1 MNIYFG
7 KLHAG
12 DIYMTVVVNNDL
24 GLSCK
29 YKDHFE
35 IQRLR
40 LQMNQPE
47 ICEFGLAMNFDSQV
61 KDFSEFKF
69 KEHLG

>member
-12 DIYMTVVVNNDL
+12 DIIYMTVVVNNDL
-24 GLSCK
+24 GLSRK

-35 IQRLR
+35 IQCL
-40 LQMNQPE
+40 
-47 ICEFGLAMNFDSQV
+47 GL
-61 KDFSEFKF
+61 
-69 KEHLG
+69 

>member
-1 MNIYFG
+1 MHGKERFTAINQDSGNKRKVMNIYFG

-35 IQRLR
+35 IQCLR
-40 LQMNQPE
+40 L
-47 ICEFGLAMNFDSQV
+47 
-61 KDFSEFKF
+61 
-69 KEHLG
+69 